1 MPSICPARSSEA
13 RVVRASIRRLGM
25 IGGGAGLAL
34 VAPAAAPAAPQ
45 VHTVVID
52 KMKFGP
58 LPAAVKAGDVI
69 LWVNKDM
76 FRHTA
81 TARNGSFNIDLE
93 AGKSGRTTVRAAGA
107 IPFFCKYHPGMKGVL
122 RVTK

>member
-25 IGGGAGLAL
+25 IGG
-34 VAPAAAPAAPQ
+34 
-45 VHTVVID
+45 
-52 KMKFGP
+52 
-58 LPAAVKAGDVI
+58 
-69 LWVNKDM
+69 
-76 FRHTA
+76 
-81 TARNGSFNIDLE
+81 
-93 AGKSGRTTVRAAGA
+93 AAGA